1 MNMISIE
8 QIKELRNI
16 TGVSIT
22 ECKKALEKANGDIEK
37 AREVLKDSGKDFA
50 RKRLNRETKAGI
62 IDNYIH
68 SDKKVGVLLK
78 LQCESDFVARSDDF
92 SKLAHELCLQ
102 IAASVEDC
110 SLLEQSWI
118 KDQKKTVK
126 DLIGEY
132 IAKFGE
138 NIIVEKF
145 IRYEI

>member
-1 MNMISIE
+1 MASIE
-8 QIKELRNI
+8 QIKKLRNI

-22 ECKKALEKANGDIEK
+22 ECKKALEKANNDIEK
-37 AREVLKDSGKDFA
+37 AKKVLKDSGKDLA

-62 IDNYIH
+62 IDSYIH
-68 SDKKVGVLLK
+68 SDKKVGVLLQ

-92 SKLAHELCLQ
+92 LKLSHELCLQ
-102 IAASVEDC
+102 IAASIEDRP
-110 SLLEQSWI
+110 LLKQSWI
-118 KDQKKTVK
+118 KDQKRTVK
-126 DLIGEY
+126 DLIDEH